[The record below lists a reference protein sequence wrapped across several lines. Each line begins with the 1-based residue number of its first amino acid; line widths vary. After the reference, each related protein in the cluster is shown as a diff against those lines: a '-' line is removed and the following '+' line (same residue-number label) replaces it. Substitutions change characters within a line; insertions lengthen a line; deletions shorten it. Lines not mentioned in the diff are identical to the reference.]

1 MKKGIN
7 MNKIKEYDFVVYG
20 ATGFTGKLVVEYL
33 VHKYSNNSQ
42 IKWALAGRNLEK
54 LESVAASKNMP
65 EGTGLLEVDSNNIAS
80 IEEMIS
86 KTKCVLTTV
95 GPYQLY
101 GNDIVS
107 ACAKSGIDYVDLCG
121 EPGWMHE
128 KINELTETARE
139 TGSRI
144 VFSCGFDSIPF
155 DLGVLFLQNEVTRR
169 YGKPSVNVRG
179 RVKEMNGEFSGGTA
193 ASLGATMAA
202 LKEKPELFTVL
213 ANPFSLSNGFAGPD
227 QPADNK
233 PIFDDKLDTWVAP
246 FFMAPINTKNV
257 HRSNALMNHMYGK
270 DFCYNEMWVM
280 GPGDDGKAAADFI
293 SSSNPL
299 SNAPK
304 PGEGPSRESRENGNY
319 DILFCGDINDES
331 VHVSVVGDMDPGYG
345 STSKMIAESAICL
358 VKECE
363 DLNGGIY
370 TPAPSM
376 GTKLIKR
383 LQDNAGLT
391 FKTEN

>member
-1 MKKGIN
+1 MIVN
-7 MNKIKEYDFVVYG
+7 NIKNYDFVVYG

-54 LESVAASKNMP
+54 LESVAASKNVP
-65 EGTGLLEVDSNNIAS
+65 NGTGLLVVDSNDIAS
-80 IEEMIS
+80 IEEMVS

-101 GNDIVS
+101 GNDVVS
-107 ACAKSGIDYVDLCG
+107 ACAKSGTDYVDLCG

-128 KINELTETARE
+128 KIDELTETARE

-155 DLGVLFLQNEVTRR
+155 DLGVLFLQNEITKR
-169 YGKPSVNVRG
+169 YGKPSIYVRG
-179 RVKEMNGEFSGGTA
+179 RVREMNGEFSGGTA
-193 ASLGATMAA
+193 ASLSATMAA
-202 LKEKPELFTVL
+202 LKEKPELFAVL
-213 ANPFSLSNGFAGPD
+213 ANPFSLSNGFTGPD

-280 GPGDDGKAAADFI
+280 GSGDDGKAAADFI

-331 VHVSVVGDMDPGYG
+331 VHVSVAGDMDPGYG

-376 GTKLIKR
+376 GAKLMKR

-391 FKTEN
+391 FKVEN

>member
-1 MKKGIN
+1 
-7 MNKIKEYDFVVYG
+7 MNNIKEYDFVVYG

-54 LESVAASKNMP
+54 LESVAVSKNVP

-139 TGSRI
+139 AGSRI

-179 RVKEMNGEFSGGTA
+179 RVREMNGEFSGGTA

-202 LKEKPELFTVL
+202 LKEKPELFAVL

-319 DILFCGDINDES
+319 DILFCGDVNDES

-391 FKTEN
+391 FKIEN

>member
-1 MKKGIN
+1 
-7 MNKIKEYDFVVYG
+7 MNNIKEYDFVVYG

-54 LESVAASKNMP
+54 LESVAVSKNVP

-179 RVKEMNGEFSGGTA
+179 RVREMNGEFSGGTA

-202 LKEKPELFTVL
+202 LKEKPELFAVL

-319 DILFCGDINDES
+319 DILFCADINDES

-376 GTKLIKR
+376 GTKLVKR

-391 FKTEN
+391 FKVEN

>member
-54 LESVAASKNMP
+54 LESVAASKNVP
-65 EGTGLLEVDSNNIAS
+65 EGTGLLEVDSNHIAS

-179 RVKEMNGEFSGGTA
+179 RVREMNGEFSGGTA

-391 FKTEN
+391 FKIEN

>member
-1 MKKGIN
+1 

-54 LESVAASKNMP
+54 LESVAASKNVP
-65 EGTGLLEVDSNNIAS
+65 EGTGLLEVDSNHIAS

-121 EPGWMHE
+121 EPGWMYE

-213 ANPFSLSNGFAGPD
+213 ANPFSLSNGFVGPD

-370 TPAPSM
+370 TPASSM

>member
-1 MKKGIN
+1 
-7 MNKIKEYDFVVYG
+7 MNNIKEYDFVVYG

-33 VHKYSNNSQ
+33 VHKYSNNSK

-54 LESVAASKNMP
+54 LESVAVSKNVP

-179 RVKEMNGEFSGGTA
+179 RVREMNGEFSGGTA

-202 LKEKPELFTVL
+202 LKEKPELFAVL

-376 GTKLIKR
+376 GTKLIER
-383 LQDNAGLT
+383 LQENAGLT
-391 FKTEN
+391 FKIEN

>member
-1 MKKGIN
+1 

-33 VHKYSNNSQ
+33 VHKYSNNSK

-54 LESVAASKNMP
+54 LESVAVSKNVP

-179 RVKEMNGEFSGGTA
+179 RVREMNGEFSGGTA

-202 LKEKPELFTVL
+202 LKEKPELFAVL

-391 FKTEN
+391 FKIEN

>member
-1 MKKGIN
+1 

-54 LESVAASKNMP
+54 LESVAASKNVP
-65 EGTGLLEVDSNNIAS
+65 EGTGLLEVDSNHIAS

-121 EPGWMHE
+121 EPGWMYE

-179 RVKEMNGEFSGGTA
+179 RVREMNGEFSGGTA

-213 ANPFSLSNGFAGPD
+213 ADPFSLSNGFAGPD

-391 FKTEN
+391 FKIEN

>member
-1 MKKGIN
+1 
-7 MNKIKEYDFVVYG
+7 MNNIKEYDFVVYG

-54 LESVAASKNMP
+54 LESVAVSKNVP

-128 KINELTETARE
+128 KINELTETARD

-179 RVKEMNGEFSGGTA
+179 RVREMNGEFSGGTA

-202 LKEKPELFTVL
+202 LKEKPELFAVL

-391 FKTEN
+391 FKIEN

>member
-1 MKKGIN
+1 
-7 MNKIKEYDFVVYG
+7 MNNIKEYDFVVYG

-54 LESVAASKNMP
+54 LESVAASKNVP
-65 EGTGLLEVDSNNIAS
+65 EGTGLLEVDSNHIAS

-121 EPGWMHE
+121 EPGWMYE

-370 TPAPSM
+370 TPASSM

-391 FKTEN
+391 FKVEN

>member
-1 MKKGIN
+1 
-7 MNKIKEYDFVVYG
+7 MNNIKEYDFVVYG

-54 LESVAASKNMP
+54 LESVAATKNVP

-213 ANPFSLSNGFAGPD
+213 ADPFSLSNGFAGPD